1 MTMVAR
7 LHAQA
12 ERIPPRR
19 RLWSAGAAGTA
30 YFLCGMAAA
39 VLTTPPVWRLIF
51 FVGWLAFLVVFAVL
65 GTGLTAHLATD
76 TRRRLF
82 TLRNAVSAALYL
94 GLTVVAGGVLAVDRT
109 GGMVLLALVA
119 ITNYFL
125 TGRGNE
131 ELIPLTRL
139 HSRITKRVAF
149 RIIAIVSATMAL
161 VLFLSLS
168 RPEPDQQN
176 ANFSFAMGAFL
187 AAGAASL
194 KVHSRARKLCT
205 QINAQARSLIQAL
218 DSLAAA
224 TADQVSS
231 HMNSARHEWH
241 QLSQLLENRIETGL
255 PLHGTALLPASNRR
269 RLEGMVNMA
278 LVDTP
283 QGTLF
288 VSQARAELQLLA
300 QVCAQR
306 IDTTL

>member
-1 MTMVAR
+1 
-7 LHAQA
+7 
-12 ERIPPRR
+12 
-19 RLWSAGAAGTA
+19 
-30 YFLCGMAAA
+30 MAAA

-65 GTGLTAHLATD
+65 GTGVTAHLAPD
-76 TRRRLF
+76 IRRRLF
-82 TLRNAVSAALYL
+82 TLRNAASAALYL

-109 GGMVLLALVA
+109 GGMFLLALVA

-131 ELIPLTRL
+131 ELIPLARL
-139 HSRITKRVAF
+139 HFRITKRVAF
-149 RIIAIVSATMAL
+149 RITAIVSAAMAL
-161 VLFLSLS
+161 ILFLSLI

-176 ANFSFAMGAFL
+176 ANFSFAMGASF

-231 HMNSARHEWH
+231 DMNDARHEWH

-283 QGTLF
+283 RGTLF

>member
-1 MTMVAR
+1 
-7 LHAQA
+7 
-12 ERIPPRR
+12 
-19 RLWSAGAAGTA
+19 
-30 YFLCGMAAA
+30 MAAA

-65 GTGLTAHLATD
+65 GTGVTAHLAPD

-82 TLRNAVSAALYL
+82 TLGNAVSAALYL

-109 GGMVLLALVA
+109 GGMFLLALVA

-139 HSRITKRVAF
+139 HFRITKRVAF

-224 TADQVSS
+224 RADQVSS

-241 QLSQLLENRIETGL
+241 HLSQLLENRIETGL

-283 QGTLF
+283 QGTVF
-288 VSQARAELQLLA
+288 VSQARAELQWRQLVMRSL
-300 QVCAQR
+300 R
-306 IDTTL
+306 W